1 MSPAWTAPLGK
12 CGWAWH
18 RNVIDPSA
26 LALEDTVRGRER
38 WVDLG
43 DEGGLFC
50 GDACLCGAVV
60 DFFGELGG
68 RGFGLDD
75 SGGCFVAATRE

>member
-1 MSPAWTAPLGK
+1 MG
-12 CGWAWH
+12 
-18 RNVIDPSA
+18 
-26 LALEDTVRGRER
+26 LA
-38 WVDLG
+38 DLG

-68 RGFGLDD
+68 RGLGLDD
-75 SGGCFVAATRE
+75 GGGSLVSVFETVSTSKL